1 MKNLQTILASIFV
14 TISLTEMTHPIILT
28 GPARRNAHR
37 QERENQQEQQYEL
50 HKQEGKEPDNFDDN
64 DESVEVQSLDD
75 ENYADDAVVQIQ
87 SLGDGSIGSQLTPE
101 QKEFIKGKLLEK
113 RGQKND
119 TSDVT
124 TQSISEQAENSD
136 ESNNM
141 AQPSADSLNVEHNQ
155 SQEVPAPTQAQMPHG
170 LDINDTLLKNAPTS
184 TENDHQPD
192 NVVEEHLDQAVQA
205 SSNLVHAVEQDQQE
219 HNVLQENNVT
229 HEIVPH
235 EIQSTSVIVD
245 QHLEQEHAADHMQ
258 PTLYVA
264 PAHELHEHIENVEQH
279 HIPAPLA
286 TEQKMN
292 DLELPAQAQVAPIA
306 PAITE
311 HNNSTP
317 VETIKIVKVYPV
329 YEAVVAG
336 IAHIKSA
343 AFDMIQYIY
352 SLMGK

>member
-28 GPARRNAHR
+28 GPVRRNAHR
-37 QERENQQEQQYEL
+37 QERENQQEEQYEL
-50 HKQEGKEPDNFDDN
+50 HKEQYQEQDDLDNN

-87 SLGDGSIGSQLTPE
+87 SLGDGSIGSQLTSE
-101 QKEFIKGKLLEK
+101 QKEFIKAKLLE
-113 RGQKND
+113 RRRQKND

-124 TQSISEQAENSD
+124 TQSISEQTEND
-136 ESNNM
+136 ESNSM
-141 AQPSADSLNVEHNQ
+141 AQSSTVSLSLEQ
-155 SQEVPAPTQAQMPHG
+155 IEPQEVPAPVQEEMPHE
-170 LDINDTLLKNAPTS
+170 LDINDASLKNDPQARA
-184 TENDHQPD
+184 NVHQAD
-192 NVVEEHLDQAVQA
+192 NVEEHLDQAVQA
-205 SSNLVHAVEQDQQE
+205 SSNLVQAVEQD
-219 HNVLQENNVT
+219 
-229 HEIVPH
+229 
-235 EIQSTSVIVD
+235 
-245 QHLEQEHAADHMQ
+245 EQEHAADHMQ

-264 PAHELHEHIENVEQH
+264 PAHQLHEHIENVEQH

-292 DLELPAQAQVAPIA
+292 ELELPVLAQPTPIA

-317 VETIKIVKVYPV
+317 VEAIKIVKVYPV

-336 IAHIKSA
+336 IAHVKLA
-343 AFDMIQYIY
+343 ASDMIQYIY